1 MPAGPG
7 EAIPRKPVQ
16 LIQEHFPAIGG
27 SFSPDGKWI
36 AFMSSES
43 GRFEVYVQAFQG
55 GDSPRVY
62 GERHRIST
70 GGGILPRWRGDGR
83 ELYFVSGDNR
93 LMSAAIK
100 FDEGFQAGEPAA
112 LFRLRSPIGTL
123 PAQASGFDVAH
134 DGQHFVIAVTDS
146 ADSPPLMM
154 EMNWQAGLK
163 K

>member
-1 MPAGPG
+1 MAQCVPAMDESLVTREQPTGAPG
-7 EAIPRKPVQ
+7 D
-16 LIQEHFPAIGG
+16 PAAL
-27 SFSPDGKWI
+27 S
-36 AFMSSES
+36 
-43 GRFEVYVQAFQG
+43 
-55 GDSPRVY
+55 
-62 GERHRIST
+62 
-70 GGGILPRWRGDGR
+70 
-83 ELYFVSGDNR
+83 
-93 LMSAAIK
+93 AIK

-154 EMNWQAGLK
+154 VMNWQAGLK